1 MEPSVFL
8 GLGVNI
14 GSYSEDVVSRCSED
28 VQRMFRG
35 CSEDV
40 VSRCSEDVQKM
51 FRKCS
56 EDVLSRC
63 SEDVQMMFS
72 QFERISIHFA
82 GAGGGARDRG
92 SVRPC

>member
-14 GSYSEDVVSRCSED
+14 GSY
-28 VQRMFRG
+28 
-35 CSEDV
+35 SEDV